1 MAEGQRHARCE
12 ELTAC
17 NAAGGVV
24 DAAGTFAREPHAV
37 AAVLALPATRRALL
51 AITRHQHPL
60 EQKPSPHARD
70 VVPVLQ
76 PKDRHDGHGASRQQE
91 TRAAVAEEDER
102 LVGAAGHTAEP
113 LRRPPLRGGAVV
125 DEDELLVGPADEEWP
140 HDEADGD
147 VEPRH
152 RAAALQREAP
162 VDDDDGGVAGEDAD
176 HLVGLEEAV
185 RHERFAAPAL
195 ELERRRPA
203 RRPAWLVQP
212 ERGIDGEVAACRR
225 LAVGVRV
232 VAEKEQKRGQD

>member
-1 MAEGQRHARCE
+1 RWDICTRTPCRRCCTRIARHSPS
-12 ELTAC
+12 TSG
-17 NAAGGVV
+17 N
-24 DAAGTFAREPHAV
+24 H
-37 AAVLALPATRRALL
+37 PA
-51 AITRHQHPL
+51 P
-60 EQKPSPHARD
+60 
-70 VVPVLQ
+70 
-76 PKDRHDGHGASRQQE
+76 AS
-91 TRAAVAEEDER
+91 TRAEALASCSR
-102 LVGAAGHTAEP
+102 RHTAEP